1 MQKILKGEKGIAKQA
16 LREDFFEK
24 QADR

>member
-1 MQKILKGEKGIAKQA
+1 MQKILKVEKCIAKQA

-24 QADR
+24 QAER